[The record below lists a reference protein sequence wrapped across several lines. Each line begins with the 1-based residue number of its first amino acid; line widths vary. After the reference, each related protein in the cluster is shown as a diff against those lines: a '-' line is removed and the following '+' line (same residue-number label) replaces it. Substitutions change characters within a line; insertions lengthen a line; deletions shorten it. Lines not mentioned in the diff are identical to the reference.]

1 MKNLLGVIILFSLM
15 SCQSDDNGDEN
26 IFEFNLNNSYRIE
39 STGTVFETSN
49 AFEEVNI
56 PEFKLI
62 LTDSEI
68 GDELTPPCCNT
79 PWDYIINPTTEVK
92 ITFFKSKNDLRSGVY
107 TYEKDALDND
117 FFISVKNEM
126 NFDSDNKLV
135 SQEIVANPSSSDNA
149 YTIEN
154 AQIEL
159 LFGQV
164 ILELNYIIELNGQ
177 KRIVGSYIGD
187 LSSFTYNYC
196 YADCD

>member
-1 MKNLLGVIILFSLM
+1 MKNLFGVIILFSII
-15 SCQSDDNGDEN
+15 SCQNDDNGDEN

-39 STGTVFETSN
+39 STGLVFETAN
-49 AFEEVNI
+49 AFEEINNS
-56 PEFKLI
+56 EFKLI

-68 GDELTPPCCNT
+68 GDELTPPCCFT

-92 ITFFKSKNDLRSGVY
+92 ISFVKSKNELRSGIY
-107 TYEKDALDND
+107 TYEKDALEND
-117 FFISVKNEM
+117 FVISIKNEM
-126 NFDSDNKLV
+126 NFDSDNNLV
-135 SQEIVANPSSSDNA
+135 SQEIVANPSFSDNEF
-149 YTIEN
+149 TIEN

-164 ILELNYIIELNGQ
+164 ILELNYIIELKGQ
-177 KRIVGSYIGD
+177 KRIVGSYVGD